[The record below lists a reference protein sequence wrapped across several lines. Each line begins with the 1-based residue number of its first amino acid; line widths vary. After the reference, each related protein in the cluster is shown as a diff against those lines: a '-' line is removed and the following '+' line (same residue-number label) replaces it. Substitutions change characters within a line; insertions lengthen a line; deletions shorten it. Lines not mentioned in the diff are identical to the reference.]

1 MSEEQLK
8 AFIAKAKDDQAIR
21 EKIKVAKTSEE
32 VVEIAKKHGYELTV
46 DIAEVFKQ
54 SKLAVGDL
62 TEDEIEGVTG
72 GGFGCAPNPTSV
84 C

>member
-8 AFIAKAKDDQAIR
+8 AFIAKAKDDQEIR
-21 EKIKVAKTSEE
+21 EKIKAAKTSEE
-32 VVEIAKKHGYELTV
+32 VVEIAKKLGYELTV